1 MSEVFVFKIQ
11 AHWSTSILLPKF
23 IVIIYNVV
31 NLGIFKRAAA
41 RSRRGRILRLEFVLM
56 PLHTYPTFLFSED
69 SEINTYCKHCCL

>member
-31 NLGIFKRAAA
+31 NLGFLKRTA

-56 PLHTYPTFLFSED
+56 PLHTNHTFLLS
-69 SEINTYCKHCCL
+69 